1 MTVIYSIMMNQLILG
16 FLLKAVGTLAV
27 MWWIRRYCADTARTN
42 FISK

>member
-27 MWWIRRYCADTARTN
+27 IIQSMDLYLSLR
-42 FISK
+42 